1 MALQRVVCPVCGSA
15 RARFVFDAF
24 DYVYKVSADRFMVQC
39 CRDCGA
45 GYLSPRPSPDEL
57 ARYYPSEFYWN
68 FEHATAVPL
77 SREQLL
83 LQRLPQI
90 TAKLSRMA
98 HLPRGR
104 LLDIGTMKGEFLSA
118 ARDAGWRVQGVEFG
132 DHVPNMFAVPIHY
145 GEFLDM
151 DFEPQSF
158 DCVTM
163 WAVLEHVYEPRAYV
177 QKVARLL
184 TQAGHFIGVVTNF
197 NTLQA
202 RLLRSDDFPRHLTL
216 FTKSSLRRL
225 FAEAG
230 LDLVRVWTDQRLFGG
245 PLRGALSYGVKRGLG
260 YGVDEALFEMRN
272 RRDPEAFCCKFRGRP
287 SAAMK
292 WVSRTDQLLLW
303 LPEKALDLAGL
314 GFNLGFE
321 ARRIGA

>member
-24 DYVYKVSADRFMVQC
+24 DYVYRVSADRFMVQC

-77 SREQLL
+77 SRQQLL

-151 DFEPQSF
+151 DFAPGSV

-163 WAVLEHVYEPRAYV
+163 WAVLEHVYEPREYV
-177 QKVARLL
+177 RKIAKVLSDGGRF
-184 TQAGHFIGVVTNF
+184 TGVVTNF
-197 NTLQA
+197 NSIHA
-202 RLLRSDDFPRHLTL
+202 RWLRADDFPRHLTM
-216 FTKSSLRRL
+216 FTKSSLGALLR
-225 FAEAG
+225 ESG
-230 LDLVRVWTDQRLFGG
+230 LQPLRMWTDQKLFGG
-245 PLRGALSYGVKRGLG
+245 ALRGAITYAVKRLRG
-260 YGVDEALFEMRN
+260 YEVDEALYEMRDWH
-272 RRDPEAFCCKFRGRP
+272 DPEAFCCKFRGGHGP
-287 SAAMK
+287 PWNGSAQRGSA
-292 WVSRTDQLLLW
+292 VLW
-303 LPEKALDLAGL
+303 LPG
-314 GFNLGFE
+314 
-321 ARRIGA
+321 RR